1 MAKLDVNI
9 SFSVEVEEANETVK
23 EELATRLY
31 EGGLLN
37 VDSIQNII
45 DIQPTKAEVKQVVIE
60 VKDFL
65 KKEVAEEI

>member
-1 MAKLDVNI
+1 MAKIEVNI
-9 SFSVEVEEANETVK
+9 SYSVEVEEVNEAVK
-23 EELATRLY
+23 QELATRLY

-65 KKEVAEEI
+65 KKEATEVI

>member
-9 SFSVEVEEANETVK
+9 SFSVEVEEASETIK